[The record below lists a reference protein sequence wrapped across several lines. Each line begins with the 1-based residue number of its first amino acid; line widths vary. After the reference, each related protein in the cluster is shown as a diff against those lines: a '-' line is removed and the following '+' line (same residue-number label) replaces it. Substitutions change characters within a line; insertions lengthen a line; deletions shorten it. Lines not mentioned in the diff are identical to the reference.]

1 MARCLDISSFLCI
14 EHEYVCKP
22 FFKKLF
28 SFYLENTQKDQLF
41 TEKQNAGLILGDP
54 GITAAVKSFWLVV
67 QDNMFFNIMDHLA
80 PLIRK

>member
-1 MARCLDISSFLCI
+1 MPRYFLFPLYWTWICLQA
-14 EHEYVCKP
+14 

-28 SFYLENTQKDQLF
+28 SFYLENTQKDQLLPK
-41 TEKQNAGLILGDP
+41 KQNAGLILGDP
-54 GITAAVKSFWLVV
+54 AITAAVKSVWLVV